1 MTDRHGIGGRNI
13 LREPDKPVTPDL
25 GPLDVAAVV
34 QLALFQPPI
43 RAGSG
48 AEADNQ

>member
-1 MTDRHGIGGRNI
+1 MALAVEIFSGSRISQSPQN
-13 LREPDKPVTPDL
+13 L
-25 GPLDVAAVV
+25 GPLGVAAVV
-34 QLALFQPPI
+34 HLALFQPPI